1 MMRLERPRPLV
12 TRPRVSVVVPCY
24 NYGHFLGDAVRSA
37 LDDQPGMD
45 VDVLIVDDAS
55 PDGSGDVART
65 LAANDERVDVLQH
78 DVNQGHIQT
87 FNDGLRA
94 VSGDYVV
101 LLSADDLLSAGSL
114 SRSVA
119 LLESHP
125 NVGFVYG
132 WAQWFDTEPHESTQA
147 LRSWSLWRGGNW
159 YAKRA
164 RDLRNV
170 ILSPEVVM
178 RRKLVDELGYYD
190 PGLPHSSDMYLW
202 LRASRVADVGRVNGP
217 IQAHYRV
224 HGNNMHLTD
233 FGGAVAD
240 LRERARTWRRL
251 ADGAP
256 VGARTHVEAQR
267 AASRAIAREA
277 VTTATAIA
285 QVDGA
290 EVESVRELRR
300 MAKDAWPAIAE
311 SRRWRRLH
319 AIGTAGA
326 SVRRRSISH
335 VLDRLQHKVRWRLWR
350 RYGV

>member
-1 MMRLERPRPLV
+1 M
-12 TRPRVSVVVPCY
+12 TFCPRVRCPDPLPCWKATRTSASCT
-24 NYGHFLGDAVRSA
+24 GGRS
-37 LDDQPGMD
+37 
-45 VDVLIVDDAS
+45 
-55 PDGSGDVART
+55 GSAR
-65 LAANDERVDVLQH
+65 AE
-78 DVNQGHIQT
+78 
-87 FNDGLRA
+87 
-94 VSGDYVV
+94 
-101 LLSADDLLSAGSL
+101 
-114 SRSVA
+114 
-119 LLESHP
+119 
-125 NVGFVYG
+125 
-132 WAQWFDTEPHESTQA
+132 ESTQA

-190 PGLPHSSDMYLW
+190 HGLPHSSDMYLW

-267 AASRAIAREA
+267 AASRGIAREA

-300 MAKDAWPAIAE
+300 MAKEAWPAIAE

-326 SVRRRSISH
+326 SAKTFDIARSGPAPAQSA
-335 VLDRLQHKVRWRLWR
+335 VAAMAPLWCLINKLA
-350 RYGV
+350 